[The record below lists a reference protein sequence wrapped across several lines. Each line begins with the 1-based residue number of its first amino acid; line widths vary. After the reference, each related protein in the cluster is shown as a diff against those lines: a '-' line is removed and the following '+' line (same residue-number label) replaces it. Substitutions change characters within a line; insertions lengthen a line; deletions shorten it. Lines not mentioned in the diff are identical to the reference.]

1 MTSLGAQARGALSTE
16 LDGRARRRSPLFTK
30 QSWIHIGAHQESPG
44 HDRRDKDKK
53 QELEK
58 QRLDKQEREKQ
69 EFEEHEFEKQDFEKY
84 QLDKQ
89 APGQERLAFRGRLLI
104 AARHAGAASARSLG
118 EVRPRRPRLP
128 LRRREQGGAA
138 GRRDPRPRSLGRR
151 AGVSAPEHAA
161 LRRP

>member
-16 LDGRARRRSPLFTK
+16 LEGRARRRSSPFAK

-58 QRLDKQEREKQ
+58 HRLEKQEREK
-69 EFEEHEFEKQDFEKY
+69 HG
-84 QLDKQ
+84 LDKQ
-89 APGQERLAFRGRLLI
+89 APGQERLAFRGRLII
-104 AARHAGAASARSLG
+104 AARHAGAASARAVG

-138 GRRDPRPRSLGRR
+138 GRRDSRPRSLG
-151 AGVSAPEHAA
+151 
-161 LRRP
+161 